1 MERVDA
7 ILQQMLYGRPRPRV
21 SDREREARAA
31 VIERLFALYREKD
44 ADLANQYI
52 RSTEEIPLFFLAY
65 AVIAIERSRVYSNLP
80 QIGELWAVARRAAG
94 MDREQ
99 YHAGHYLPPPP
110 DPGAAHAGD
119 RTDAD
124 GASQAVGR
132 RRRHRGPR
140 APAAMTTSALLGCFH
155 SDSACRSEFLALA
168 RS

>member
-65 AVIAIERSRVYSNLP
+65 AVIAIERSRVYSSLP
-80 QIGELWAVARRAAG
+80 QTGEIWTVARRAAG

-99 YHAGHYLPPPP
+99 YHAGHFLPPPRDWP
-110 DPGAAHAGD
+110 PAGQRHAITAGEMERLPANAGRWLAAGTLTPLLEDP
-119 RTDAD
+119 R
-124 GASQAVGR
+124 
-132 RRRHRGPR
+132 
-140 APAAMTTSALLGCFH
+140 
-155 SDSACRSEFLALA
+155 
-168 RS
+168 